1 MTKKLVKT
9 LLVMVCALFIT
20 ASSVNAQTP
29 QENTKKLIIQAAQRI
44 GVDPYVALGIAKIES
59 NFNPTIKSPG
69 GAIGLY
75 QLTPRTAKVLGVN
88 PYDIHENIEGGL
100 QYYKKL
106 YAKYGSVDLALAA
119 YNAGPGNVAKYNG
132 VPPFNITRNFIKNI
146 KMESNKFKSD
156 EKIQS
161 YISETL

>member
-1 MTKKLVKT
+1 M
-9 LLVMVCALFIT
+9 
-20 ASSVNAQTP
+20 
-29 QENTKKLIIQAAQRI
+29 
-44 GVDPYVALGIAKIES
+44 IA
-59 NFNPTIKSPG
+59 TIKSPG

-88 PYDIHENIEGGL
+88 PYDINENIEGGL

-132 VPPFNITRNFIKNI
+132 VPPFNITKNFIKNI
-146 KMESNKFKSD
+146 NMESNKFKSD
-156 EKIQS
+156 EQIQS